1 MPTAD
6 DPPGVWQ
13 AWVAQAGDQDAR
25 YKRLAQV
32 PDDLR
37 PTVRLH
43 LRTIDAIIE
52 VYQRRPPRR

>member
-43 LRTIDAIIE
+43 LKTMDAIE
-52 VYQRRPPRR
+52 AYHRRTRRR